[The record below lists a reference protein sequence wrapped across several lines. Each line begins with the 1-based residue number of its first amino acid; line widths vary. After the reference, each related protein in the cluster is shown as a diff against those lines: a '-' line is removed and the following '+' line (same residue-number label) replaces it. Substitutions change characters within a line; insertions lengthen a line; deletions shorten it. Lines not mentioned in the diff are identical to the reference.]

1 VSFTTPDGTYGITA
15 RSNRLMRGFI
25 ARQVKGIRKG
35 REKMMGITALVLV
48 TVGRKSGRTL
58 ETPVAYWTLPDGS
71 WIVCASAAGATKH
84 PHWYRNIAAHP
95 DLTAVIAGREI
106 PVHAEELHGDAR
118 DAAWTTIVKSVPRFA
133 SYTKKTDRELPVIRL
148 TERAH

>member
-1 VSFTTPDGTYGITA
+1 MKPNGMA
-15 RSNRLMRGFI
+15 RWFM
-25 ARQVKGIRKG
+25 ARQVKAIRKG
-35 REKMMGITALVLV
+35 REKMMGFPALVLV
-48 TVGRKSGRTL
+48 TVGRKTGRTL

-71 WIVCASAAGATKH
+71 WIVCASASGAMKH

-106 PVHAEELHGDAR
+106 PVHAEELHGDER
-118 DAAWTTIVKSVPRFA
+118 DAAWATIVTRAPRFA

-148 TERAH
+148 TQRAH